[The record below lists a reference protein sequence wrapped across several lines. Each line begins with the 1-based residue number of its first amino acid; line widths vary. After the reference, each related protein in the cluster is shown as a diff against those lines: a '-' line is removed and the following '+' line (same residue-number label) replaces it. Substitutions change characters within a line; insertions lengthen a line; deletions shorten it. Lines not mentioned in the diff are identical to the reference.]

1 MSEDIVYEQYI
12 DDMKHHV
19 NSFNKDIMN
28 YTENK
33 DDDEDKNIQKDVE
46 EINKIPFH
54 MKVFQRRMEKFT
66 SYQENQKFIRRQNKV
81 IHTKVASIKDEDN
94 K

>member
-12 DDMKHHV
+12 DDMKHNV

-54 MKVFQRRMEKFT
+54 MKVFQRRMKKFT

-81 IHTKVASIKDEDN
+81 IHTKVASIKDED